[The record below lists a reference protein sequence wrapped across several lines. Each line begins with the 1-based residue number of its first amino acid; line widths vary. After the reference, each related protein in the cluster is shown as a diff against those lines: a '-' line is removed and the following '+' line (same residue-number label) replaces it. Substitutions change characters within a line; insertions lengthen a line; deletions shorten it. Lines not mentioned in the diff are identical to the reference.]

1 MNGTGSTDTVG
12 IAPLGSDV
20 RVSGLTPVFVSNAEA
35 ANDRV
40 IVNTLAGNDSVTA
53 SSGLAALIKVVVD
66 GGLDADTIQGG
77 DGDDTLFGDDGSD
90 TIRGMAGNDSLFGDA
105 GKDLLN
111 GGPGADTFSCGGPG
125 DTLVTDAFDTIGPDC

>member
-77 DGDDTLFGDDGSD
+77 DGGDTLIGGRRQLTS
-90 TIRGMAGNDSLFGDA
+90 IRGMAGNDFA
-105 GKDLLN
+105 VRRCRAKTRLN
-111 GGPGADTFSCGGPG
+111 GGAGGRHVF
-125 DTLVTDAFDTIGPDC
+125 LRRAR

>member
-1 MNGTGSTDTVG
+1 M
-12 IAPLGSDV
+12 
-20 RVSGLTPVFVSNAEA
+20 SGLTLSSSRTPRRRTTGS
-35 ANDRV
+35 